1 MFKKIV
7 YGFLVILLALSVYL
21 YISVKQPYGIIA
33 LGFVVGGLLSMALL
47 KIKWLRVSLVVIF
60 SSAGLYSVTE
70 GCYFMLD
77 TNFKRQKFNIE
88 TAVHF
93 EKNGFEDAL
102 AKSKQENKYIFV
114 DFYTGWCPPCL
125 HMVQHIFTDDQVGDA
140 MNETFVNL
148 KYDAEKG
155 AGVELAKRYNVRGYP
170 TCLVLDSEGNVVEKV
185 GGNLVPRKD
194 DLIAVAKK
202 YKRH

>member
-33 LGFVVGGLLSMALL
+33 LGFIVGGLLSMALL
-47 KIKWLRVSLVVIF
+47 KIKWLKVGLVMVFSLVSLY
-60 SSAGLYSVTE
+60 AVTE
-70 GCYFMLD
+70 GCYFMID
-77 TNFKRQKFNIE
+77 TNFKRKKFNIE

-93 EKNGFEDAL
+93 EKNSFKDAL
-102 AKSKQENKYIFV
+102 VKSKQENKYIFV

-125 HMVQHIFTDDQVGDA
+125 HMVQHIFTDEQVGNA

-155 AGVELAKRYNVRGYP
+155 EGVELAKHYNVRGYP

>member
-7 YGFLVILLALSVYL
+7 YGFLLILLALSVYL

-33 LGFVVGGLLSMALL
+33 LGFVVAGLLSLALF
-47 KIKWLRVSLVVIF
+47 KIKWLKVGLVVVF
-60 SSAGLYSVTE
+60 SSGGLFVLSAGY
-70 GCYFMLD
+70 YFMLE
-77 TNFKRQKFNIE
+77 TNFKREKFNIE

-93 EKNGFEDAL
+93 EKNSFEEAL
-102 AKSKQENKYIFV
+102 AKSKEENKYIFV

-140 MNETFVNL
+140 MNEAFVNL

-155 AGVELAKRYNVRGYP
+155 EGVELAKRYNVRGYP
-170 TCLVLDSEGNVVEKV
+170 TCLVLDSEGNVVENV
-185 GGNLVPRKD
+185 GRDRVPKKE

-202 YKRH
+202 YKRY